1 MFLLLIKQFLRNK
14 IAIVSIFLLLIVGIS
29 SISIGSKFLAQQQ
42 AAVAE
47 TTLHQ
52 KQHIERLLKY
62 ENKEFGLLMYYLKFA
77 YINPTNNL
85 AGLAIGQRDINSSI
99 QANTIRG
106 LEGQKYD
113 SDIRNPFQLM
123 MGNFDFSFVI
133 IYLFPLVIISL
144 CYNLYSEE
152 NENGTWAL
160 VKTQSKSTT
169 AFLLQKMAIPYALI
183 ISILALLF
191 VVAAIWLHISL
202 DIAFASFILCN
213 SLYVTLWFAIV
224 LLVISFFKSSA
235 INAVLLLSI
244 WLLLT
249 LVLPAAVN
257 NYITQ
262 QYTIPE
268 SLSTMLKQRDGY
280 HNKWDEPK
288 DSTTML
294 FYKQYPQYKNYQ
306 WKAESFD
313 WLWYYAMQHLGDVNA
328 RADMQIFMSKLKQ
341 REAVS
346 KSISYY
352 LPTLYTQLYNSQLAQ
367 TNLQNHLQ
375 FLDSTAVFHKQLRL
389 HFYSKIFTAAPVLSE
404 NWNKQVP
411 QICSI
416 TSPAK
421 ITESIYLALFILAI
435 TLASFWQFKNYK
447 N

>member
-14 IAIVSIFLLLIVGIS
+14 IAIASILLLFIVGIV
-29 SISIGSKFLAQQQ
+29 SISIGSKFLAQQN
-42 AAVAE
+42 AAVVE

-77 YINPTNNL
+77 YVNPTNNL

-152 NENGTWAL
+152 SENGTWAL

-169 AFLLQKMAIPYALI
+169 AFLLQKMAIPYILI

-191 VVAAIWLHISL
+191 VIAAIWLHISL
-202 DIAFASFILCN
+202 DIAFASFMVCN

-224 LLVISFFKSSA
+224 LFAISFFKSSA
-235 INAVLLLSI
+235 INAVSLLSV

-257 NYITQ
+257 NYVSQ
-262 QYTIPE
+262 KYTVPE

-280 HNKWDEPK
+280 HKKWDEPK
-288 DSTTML
+288 DRTMAL
-294 FYKQYPQYKNYQ
+294 FYQQYPQYKNYQ
-306 WKAESFD
+306 WTEQGFD
-313 WLWYYAMQHLGDVNA
+313 WLWYYAMQHLGDVDA
-328 RADMQIFMSKLKQ
+328 RADMQAFMTKLKQ

-346 KSISYY
+346 KNISYC

-367 TNLQNHLQ
+367 TNLENHLQ
-375 FLDSTAVFHKQLRL
+375 FLDSTAVFHERLRL
-389 HFYSKIFTAAPVLSE
+389 HFYPKIFTAVPVASE
-404 NWNKQVP
+404 NWTKQVP
-411 QICSI
+411 QICHIKLSVKFFESVYFFFFITIISI
-416 TSPAK
+416 
-421 ITESIYLALFILAI
+421 II
-435 TLASFWQFKNYK
+435 FKRLK
-447 N
+447 Q